1 MMKKTIVARVEVS
14 AGKEEAFK
22 AAAQGV
28 INGTRKE
35 AGNISYNLYECVG
48 TPTKFIFYEEYAD
61 DDAFQFHANS
71 DHFNTFAKAIK
82 DLLAKDMIIESF

>member
-1 MMKKTIVARVEVS
+1 MKKTIVARVEVS

-48 TPTKFIFYEEYAD
+48 TPTKFIFYEEYD

-71 DHFNTFAKAIK
+71 EHFNTFANAIK